1 MTDKKTG
8 FLFSETEKPPKD
20 TKPKRSGKK
29 SSMEETQKKIQGAK
43 DRQTRLK
50 IIEGIAKSKEYWACE
65 VLIQALEDPSEDI
78 RNFII
83 EELSNREDLNLNLL
97 YQRLHKP
104 PWYVKTGC
112 LRILG
117 LKKNTSSVK
126 YIESLVNDPNI
137 EVRRTLVIVLGE
149 IGGKKSLV
157 LLTKLSEDNSS
168 FVRTPALQ
176 ALHDV
181 SQVKFS

>member
-8 FLFSETEKPPKD
+8 YLFPQTEKLIKD
-20 TKPKRSGKK
+20 TGPKRSRKK
-29 SSMEETQKKIQGAK
+29 SSQEEAQKKIHEAN

-50 IIEGIAKSKEYWACE
+50 IIQGIAKSKELWVSE
-65 VLIQALEDPSEDI
+65 ILIQALEDPSEDI

-83 EELSNREDLNLNLL
+83 QEIANREDLDLHLL
-97 YQRLHKP
+97 YQRIHTP

-117 LKKNTSSVK
+117 LRKSAASVE
-126 YIESLVNDPNI
+126 YIESLVEDPNI
-137 EVRRTLVIVLGE
+137 EVRRTLAIVLGE
-149 IGGKKSLV
+149 IGGKKALA
-157 LLTKLSEDNSS
+157 LLTKLSEDKSP
-168 FVRTPALQ
+168 FVRTPATRSLQ
-176 ALHDV
+176 DI

>member
-8 FLFSETEKPPKD
+8 LLFPKAEKSPQ
-20 TKPKRSGKK
+20 KPTPKK
-29 SSMEETQKKIQGAK
+29 SRKKTSMEPALKNIQETK

-50 IIEGIAKSKEYWACE
+50 IITGMVNSKEPWICE
-65 VLIQALEDPSEDI
+65 VLIQALDDPIEDI
-78 RNFII
+78 RKTIVT
-83 EELSNREDLNLNLL
+83 ELSNREDLNLSLL
-97 YQRLHKP
+97 YQQLHKT

-117 LKKNTSSVK
+117 LRKNTSSVK

-137 EVRRTLVIVLGE
+137 EVRRTLAIVLGE
-149 IGGKKSLV
+149 IGGKKALA
-157 LLTKLSEDNSS
+157 LLTKLSEDASS
-168 FVRTPALQ
+168 FVRTAALQ
-176 ALHDV
+176 ALKEI

>member
-8 FLFSETEKPPKD
+8 LLFPEAEKPSL
-20 TKPKRSGKK
+20 KPTPKK
-29 SSMEETQKKIQGAK
+29 SRKKNAMENALKNIQEAK
-43 DRQTRLK
+43 DRQTSLK
-50 IIEGIAKSKEYWACE
+50 IIAGMATSKEPWVCE
-65 VLIQALEDPSEDI
+65 VLIQALNDPIEDI
-78 RNFII
+78 RKII
-83 EELSNREDLNLNLL
+83 ITELSNREDLNLSLL
-97 YQRLHKP
+97 YQQLHKT

-117 LKKNTSSVK
+117 LRKNTSSVK

-137 EVRRTLVIVLGE
+137 EVRRTLAIVLGE
-149 IGGKKSLV
+149 IGGKKALA
-157 LLTKLSEDNSS
+157 LLTKLSEDASS

-176 ALHDV
+176 ALQEV

>member
-1 MTDKKTG
+1 MTDKKTR
-8 FLFSETEKPPKD
+8 FLFPETENSPNE
-20 TKPKRSGKK
+20 TKPKRSRKK
-29 SSMEETQKKIQGAK
+29 SSMEEAQKKIQGAMDK
-43 DRQTRLK
+43 QTRLK
-50 IIEGIAKSKEYWACE
+50 IIEEIAKSKEHWACK
-65 VLIQALEDPSEDI
+65 VLIQALDDPSEDI

-83 EELSNREDLNLNLL
+83 EEIANMGDLDLNLV

-104 PWYVKTGC
+104 PWYVKTCC

-117 LKKNTSSVK
+117 QRKNTSSVK
-126 YIESLVNDPNI
+126 YIENLVNDPNI
-137 EVRRTLVIVLGE
+137 EVRRTLAIVLGE
-149 IGGKKSLV
+149 IGGKKSLA
-157 LLTKLSEDNSS
+157 LLTKLSDDKSS